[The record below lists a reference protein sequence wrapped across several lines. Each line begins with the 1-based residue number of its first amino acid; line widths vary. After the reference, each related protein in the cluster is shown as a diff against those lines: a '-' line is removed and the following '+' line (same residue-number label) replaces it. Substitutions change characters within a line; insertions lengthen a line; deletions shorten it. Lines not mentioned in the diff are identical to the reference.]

1 MPMQSLASRM
11 KTIQAFHVMSLLAR
25 AKQLEQVG
33 KDIIHME
40 IGEPDFSTPEPITQA
55 GIHALQTGKTRYTPA
70 CGLPELRE
78 TIAAWYQSRY
88 QVTIA
93 PERIII
99 TPGASGALQLALGVL
114 INAGDEV
121 LLTDPGYPC
130 NRNFVR
136 LFEGQPVEIPVSA
149 ENDYQS
155 SLMDIKNHW
164 CEASKAALLASPAN
178 PTGTLLSNTAIRS
191 IHNFIKQQN
200 GTLLIDEIYQGLVYG
215 QDSSTALSVSD
226 DIWVVNSFS
235 KYFGMTGWR
244 LGWLVAPEYALDA
257 LNRLAQNI
265 FLSPPA
271 PAQHAALAAFNADTL
286 AITEERRDAFAQ
298 RRNFLLPALREL
310 GFDIAAEPQGAFYIY
325 ANTAAFELDSQ
336 ALSHMMLEQ
345 AGVAFTPGIDFGNQA
360 ANQHVRFAYTTA
372 LDRLEQAVERLARQ
386 LPK

>member
-1 MPMQSLASRM
+1 MDS
-11 KTIQAFHVMSLLAR
+11 IQAFHVMSLLAR
-25 AKQLEQVG
+25 AKQLEQAG
-33 KDIIHME
+33 QDIVHME
-40 IGEPDFSTPEPITQA
+40 IGEPDFSTPDPITQA
-55 GIHALQTGKTRYTPA
+55 GIRALKAGKTQYTPA
-70 CGLPELRE
+70 CGLTELRE
-78 TIAAWYQSRY
+78 TIAAWYQSHY

-114 INAGDEV
+114 INPGDEV

-149 ENDYQS
+149 AHAYQP
-155 SLMDIKNHW
+155 SLMDIQNHW
-164 CEASKAALLASPAN
+164 CDASKAALLASPAN
-178 PTGTLLSNTAIRS
+178 PTGTLLPHATIRS
-191 IHNFIKQQN
+191 IHGFIEQQN

-215 QDSSTALSVSD
+215 QESSTALSVSD

-271 PAQHAALAAFNADTL
+271 PAQYAALAAFNADTL
-286 AITEERRDAFAQ
+286 AITEQRREAFAQ

-325 ANTAAFELDSQ
+325 ANTAAFEQDSQ
-336 ALSHMMLEQ
+336 ALSHLMLEQ
-345 AGVAFTPGIDFGNQA
+345 AGVAFTPGIDFGTQDA
-360 ANQHVRFAYTTA
+360 AQHVRFAYTTA
-372 LDRLEQAVERLARQ
+372 LERLEQAVERLARH